1 MQQSPPFNF
10 GVVVAYLVP
19 GFVVLWGASY
29 LSPIMRTWLATP
41 PDNLPTVGGL
51 LYVTVA
57 SLAAGMTV
65 SAIRWA
71 VFDTL
76 HHRTGVVPPRWDF
89 ATLPEKLDAYQALIE
104 IHYRYYQLHSH
115 LLLALAFVYGA
126 RFFATPWRAYRVGAV
141 DLGFV
146 IVGVV
151 LFFAARDALSK
162 YYGRAGELL
171 KPSESTKGGEKYVKR
186 WRQGS
191 P

>member
-1 MQQSPPFNF
+1 MRDIFPFNF
-10 GVVVAYLVP
+10 GLAVAYLIP
-19 GFVVLWGASY
+19 GYVVLWGASY
-29 LSPIMRTWLATP
+29 SSPILRTWLAMP
-41 PDNLPTVGGL
+41 PDNLPTAGGL

-89 ATLPEKLDAYQALIE
+89 ATLPKKLDAYQALIE

-115 LLLALAFVYGA
+115 LLLAFAFAYAA

-146 IVGVV
+146 IVSVV
-151 LFFAARDALSK
+151 FFLASRDALSLCGPAHNRSYVAK
-162 YYGRAGELL
+162 MVMWRRARRPAVLL
-171 KPSESTKGGEKYVKR
+171 D
-186 WRQGS
+186 QG
-191 P
+191 